1 MESLVKR
8 AAPRLKAALLIGTD
22 RELIATALALH
33 APAIPIYRID
43 GEGTPES
50 LMKAIVSKA
59 QELATTGDAVLLAPA
74 CASMDQFT
82 SYAHRGELFATA
94 VRAAIGGAR

>member
-1 MESLVKR
+1 MDSLVKR

-22 RELIATALALH
+22 RELIADALAVH

-43 GEGTPES
+43 GNGSAES
-50 LMKAIVSKA
+50 LMREIVSKA
-59 QELATTGDAVLLAPA
+59 RELATTGDAVLLAPA

-82 SYAHRGELFATA
+82 SYAHRGELFATS
-94 VRAAIGGAR
+94 VRALFEGAR

>member
-1 MESLVKR
+1 
-8 AAPRLKAALLIGTD
+8 LIGQD
-22 RELIATALALH
+22 APIIATALSKH
-33 APAIPIYRID
+33 APHIPYF
-43 GEGTPES
+43 
-50 LMKAIVSKA
+50 LMPYSGDSTELMRDVVTKAL
-59 QELATTGDAVLLAPA
+59 ELAEGGDTVLLAPA